1 MCSGPAA
8 WTPAG
13 FCGAC
18 GFTGCHTGHKLIAR
32 MHKYVGCAG
41 GRIYCFLYSWR
52 SLSWRAPAS
61 TWLAALRTSTAAP
74 RCAAWKPTL
83 LLWRGFNPCCV
94 HRRRGNSASL
104 HKSAPRCAAYGGCWR
119 AACPCTLAGSGLSEV
134 CCRLMRL
141 SWRPPAAL
149 RPSQISRPDSSSPG
163 VFRGVHRPGF
173 ALLQRQLK
181 GAQRQRGA
189 RQQRKRT
196 ITMGMLL
203 GWVLQLLRG
212 WSGRVQCVVL
222 ACVLGVFGML
232 RRSNLVPGSR
242 RCLWAGSTCG
252 VVLLCWSP
260 ATCSLPHSP

>member
-1 MCSGPAA
+1 MWIHGLSHRSQVDCTDAQVCGLCGWSNFLFFVLLAFAFLACSSQYL
-8 WTPAG
+8 AG
-13 FCGAC
+13 
-18 GFTGCHTGHKLIAR
+18 
-32 MHKYVGCAG
+32 
-41 GRIYCFLYSWR
+41 
-52 SLSWRAPAS
+52 
-61 TWLAALRTSTAAP
+61 STADKYGG
-74 RCAAWKPTL
+74 AAMCCVETDFAL
-83 LLWRGFNPCCV
+83 VAGFNPCCV

-163 VFRGVHRPGF
+163 VFWGVHRPGF